1 MILSDKQHI
10 CLVGIGGV
18 SMSGIALVL
27 KQDGKH
33 VFGADRAE
41 SKITRRLEA
50 TGIPVHI
57 GHDARNIDGADLVIR
72 NAAIHDDAPE
82 IKAAREKGIP
92 VMERPDAWGELMTG
106 YDCAI
111 CISGMHGKSS
121 TTGFASTIALEAG
134 LDPTITIGAEL
145 ASIGGTMHIGAK
157 KLFIAEA
164 CEYCNSFLSFKP
176 TYAVVHNIE
185 EDHLDFFK
193 DLDDIK
199 SSFRRYIAL
208 IPDHGAVIANIDDA
222 NVRDVLSGSDRRIVS
237 YAIDRDVDFRGIDI
251 TFDRGFA
258 SFTVVHDTEQKRIKL
273 QCPGRHSVMNA
284 LASIAACVSAGI
296 SFEEACSDAAQFT
309 GIGRRF
315 EVKGTLNGALVV
327 DDFAHHPTE
336 MTTTLKTAM
345 EMGFDRVI
353 CAFQSHTYTRTAAL
367 FDDFAEALRIPDVTY
382 VLETYAARETNTTGV
397 EATDL
402 ALAADA
408 PYFADIYAL
417 AETLMQE
424 ARPGDLI
431 LTMGAGNIVDLAEI
445 FGDSLVKQA

>member
-1 MILSDKQHI
+1 MTLSDKQNI

-27 KQDGKH
+27 KQDGRH
-33 VFGADRAE
+33 VFGADRTE

-50 TGIPVHI
+50 AGIPVHI
-57 GHDARNIDGADLVIR
+57 GHDAKNIEGADLVIR

-82 IKAAREKGIP
+82 IRAAREKGIP

-106 YDCAI
+106 YGSAI

-145 ASIGGTMHIGAK
+145 PAIDGTMHIGAK

-176 TYAVVHNIE
+176 TYAIVHNIE

-208 IPDHGAVIANIDDA
+208 VPDHGAVIANIDDA
-222 NVRDVLSGSDRRIVS
+222 NVRDVIAGSDRPIVT
-237 YAIDRDVDFRGIDI
+237 YAIDRDADFRALEI

-258 SFTVVHDTEQKRIKL
+258 SFTVAHGSNAQRITLK
-273 QCPGRHSVMNA
+273 CPGRHSVMNA
-284 LASIAACVSAGI
+284 LAAIAACVSAGI
-296 SFEEACSDAAQFT
+296 CFAAACDGAAKFT

-315 EVKGTLNGALVV
+315 EIKGTLNGALVV

-336 MTTTLKTAM
+336 MTATLKTAM
-345 EMGFDRVI
+345 EMGYDRVI

-367 FDDFAEALRIPDVTY
+367 FDDFAKALRIPDVTY
-382 VLETYAARETNTTGV
+382 VLETYAARETNTTGIN
-397 EATDL
+397 ATDL
-402 ALAADA
+402 ANAADA
-408 PYFADIYAL
+408 PYFSDIRML
-417 AETLMQE
+417 AETLKQE
-424 ARPGDLI
+424 AKKGDLI
-431 LTMGAGNIVDLAEI
+431 LTMGAGDIAALSEF
-445 FGDSLVKQA
+445 FGDTLVK